1 MPNTEAEGGVA
12 ANALQNKRI
21 HVAVGVIKNDSQ
33 QVLIAKRAQHLHQGG
48 LWEFPGG
55 KVEADENV
63 EQALAR
69 ELLEEI
75 GITVEHATPFIKIQ
89 HDYVDKSVLLDVW
102 SVEKF
107 SGTAQ
112 GKQGQPLVWVDVAR
126 LYDYQ
131 VPIGNKSIITALRLP
146 REMMIT
152 GDYIDEMNFENRLH
166 RALRH
171 GIQAVQ
177 LRAHQC
183 NEQEYQSL
191 FNQAKKSC
199 DEFGALLIAN
209 TNTDRFPKLSA
220 DGLHLTSMELMKCKN
235 RPVPKDILLGA
246 SCHSLE
252 EVQQAERIEI
262 DYITLGPVYETSTHP
277 SVTPMGLKNF
287 SVLTKQYSGL
297 VFALGGMKVKMR
309 SQINDIGGFG
319 VASIS
324 AWW

>member
-1 MPNTEAEGGVA
+1 MPNIEADSVIA
-12 ANALQNKRI
+12 PRLSVTKRV
-21 HVAVGVIKNDSQ
+21 HVAVGVIKNDKQ
-33 QVLIAKRAQHLHQGG
+33 QILVAKRAQHLHQGG

-55 KVEADENV
+55 KVEINESASE
-63 EQALAR
+63 ALHR
-69 ELLEEI
+69 ELYEELN
-75 GITVEHATPFIKIQ
+75 ITVEKVRPLIRIC
-89 HDYVDKSVLLDVW
+89 HDYPDKSVLLDVW
-102 SVEKF
+102 VVEKF

-112 GKQGQPLVWVDVAR
+112 GKQGQPLVWVDVTR
-126 LYDYQ
+126 LYDYP
-131 VPIGNKSIITALRLP
+131 VPTANKSIIAALRLP

-152 GDYIDEMNFENRLH
+152 GDYIHEMDFENRLH

-171 GIQAVQ
+171 GIKAVQ

-183 NEQEYQSL
+183 NEQEFQLL
-191 FNQAKKSC
+191 FNRAKKSC
-199 DEFGALLIAN
+199 DAFGALLIAN

-235 RPVPKDILLGA
+235 RPVPKNILLGA

-252 EVQQAERIEI
+252 EIQQAERIET

-277 SVTPMGLKNF
+277 NAAPLGLKNF
-287 SVLTKQYSGL
+287 SILAKQYSGL
-297 VFALGGMKVKMR
+297 VFALGGMKAEML